1 AGGAL
6 VNDGGELGSKTAA
19 TTIHSASLSNLNG
32 KIVSPTLTATVAG
45 LIDNSQNGDIEANQ
59 LSLTATNLKNQGG
72 HISQWQSGPTT
83 LAVSGT
89 LDNSNGGVIQTNS
102 TDLTLAPAVLDNSKG
117 TITHGGTGTLTLTP
131 GNGAGA
137 LQNIGGTI
145 GSNGQA
151 IVKAGSLDNGSGVI
165 AAKLGLSATI
175 AGAMNNAQGLMR
187 SNAALSIISN
197 GALSNHQGH
206 IEAGTAGDASAL
218 SIQAASI
225 DNTDGAVHDFGTGKM
240 TVQGGS
246 QIVNSHAGGVDGMGQ
261 MTGQGDV
268 TIGAASISNTQ
279 GGQLMGANLLIQGTT
294 LDNSGGQVGNVANA
308 TGDVNVAMSGAVT
321 NTNGSITSTRDLSV
335 SASTLLGGGTY
346 SAARDAAINLQGDF
360 TTTPQTQFNIGR
372 DLTFT
377 LPGTFTNNANL
388 QSIRNLTVNAGN
400 IVNTGAIT
408 AGNLLS
414 THSVDLTNYGAMVG
428 GSVAIQ
434 ASGTVSNLGPVALIG
449 ASDTSGLL
457 EILAHDIEN
466 RDDTT
471 LGDSMPTTTIFGLG
485 KVALAGGKD
494 ANGNYT
500 NAALINNSSAA
511 IQSGASMELHAD
523 KVTNTRRVMQ
533 TSGNT
538 SQVDPALLQ

>member
-1 AGGAL
+1 
-6 VNDGGELGSKTAA
+6 
-19 TTIHSASLSNLNG
+19 
-32 KIVSPTLTATVAG
+32 
-45 LIDNSQNGDIEANQ
+45 
-59 LSLTATNLKNQGG
+59 
-72 HISQWQSGPTT
+72 
-83 LAVSGT
+83 
-89 LDNSNGGVIQTNS
+89 
-102 TDLTLAPAVLDNSKG
+102 
-117 TITHGGTGTLTLTP
+117 
-131 GNGAGA
+131 
-137 LQNIGGTI
+137 
-145 GSNGQA
+145 
-151 IVKAGSLDNGSGVI
+151 
-165 AAKLGLSATI
+165 
-175 AGAMNNAQGLMR
+175 
-187 SNAALSIISN
+187 
-197 GALSNHQGH
+197 
-206 IEAGTAGDASAL
+206 
-218 SIQAASI
+218 
-225 DNTDGAVHDFGTGKM
+225 
-240 TVQGGS
+240 
-246 QIVNSHAGGVDGMGQ
+246 
-261 MTGQGDV
+261 
-268 TIGAASISNTQ
+268 AASISNTQ

-485 KVALAGGKD
+485 KVALAGG
-494 ANGNYT
+494 
-500 NAALINNSSAA
+500 
-511 IQSGASMELHAD
+511 
-523 KVTNTRRVMQ
+523 
-533 TSGNT
+533 
-538 SQVDPALLQ
+538 